1 MAVQLAPEDHWPEI
15 RALILVVSDKK
26 KDTSSTKG
34 MSTSVATSKLL
45 AHRANAIVSE
55 RMNDIEKAFH
65 EKDFEAFGRITM
77 MDSNQ
82 FHATC
87 LDTYPP
93 IFYMNDISKGVIN
106 LIHKYNEFS
115 GEIRAAYTFDAGP
128 NAVLYTLEKFQ
139 IEVLALL
146 LHCYPSECH
155 NAFVSNQVLEDKA
168 KSYKLSQECLN
179 LIENNV
185 ASIGDVKMIYCTESG
200 PGPQRLSDHEGL
212 ICLKTGLNTY
222 QP

>member
-1 MAVQLAPEDHWPEI
+1 MAVQVATEDHWPEI

-45 AHRANAIVSE
+45 AHRAENIVSE
-55 RMNDIEKAFH
+55 RMEGIEKAFLG
-65 EKDFEAFGRITM
+65 KDFDAFGRITM

-87 LDTYPP
+87 LDTFPP
-93 IFYMNDISKGVIN
+93 IFYMNDVSKGVIN
-106 LIHKYNEFS
+106 LIHRYNDFC

-128 NAVLYTLEKFQ
+128 NAVLYTLEKYQ

-146 LHCYPSECH
+146 LHCYPSDG
-155 NAFVSNQVLEDKA
+155 NLSFVSNENLESQA
-168 KSYKLSQECLN
+168 RAYSLSQKLLE
-179 LIENNV
+179 ISKNNV
-185 ASIGDVKMIYCTESG
+185 AAGGDVKMIYCTESG
-200 PGPQRLSDHEGL
+200 PGPQRLQDSEGL
-212 ICLKTGLNTY
+212 IDLKTGLNVY